1 MAVLLEELVNQH
13 RDQLSKSEK
22 EVLDIILSDQ
32 KSYAQYTSTELAD
45 TCHIS
50 RTTLL
55 RICRK
60 IGLMSFSD
68 LKVILKNSSETQ
80 AKSQKMDFDY
90 ICNIYHN
97 LIDEL
102 NKFSYEQIC
111 QVLYEAETIYIYGT
125 GNEQKTLADEFKRIF
140 LFTGKLVIEVFDY
153 GEMEFVRK
161 NFKRTDLFVIISLSG
176 ETKEGIRILNA
187 VIPTGVRLLSITRLQ
202 SNTISGLCDYNL
214 YVATQVVEQ
223 QSFYELI
230 SAFYILLDLL
240 FLNYLEYVTEVENY
254 EL

>member
-32 KSYAQYTSTELAD
+32 KSYARCTSTELAD

-80 AKSQKMDFDY
+80 AKSQRMDFDY

-102 NKFSYEQIC
+102 NKTVGKDERHQITNQILDITHEDLANSY
-111 QVLYEAETIYIYGT
+111 
-125 GNEQKTLADEFKRIF
+125 
-140 LFTGKLVIEVFDY
+140 
-153 GEMEFVRK
+153 
-161 NFKRTDLFVIISLSG
+161 ISYNDNIVGMSKDVENLKA
-176 ETKEGIRILNA
+176 TPEGIYLI
-187 VIPTGVRLLSITRLQ
+187 
-202 SNTISGLCDYNL
+202 DYK
-214 YVATQVVEQ
+214 VDIKQ
-223 QSFYELI
+223 
-230 SAFYILLDLL
+230 
-240 FLNYLEYVTEVENY
+240 
-254 EL
+254 

>member
-32 KSYAQYTSTELAD
+32 KSYARYTSTELAD

-97 LIDEL
+97 LI
-102 NKFSYEQIC
+102 
-111 QVLYEAETIYIYGT
+111 
-125 GNEQKTLADEFKRIF
+125 QK
-140 LFTGKLVIEVFDY
+140 Y
-153 GEMEFVRK
+153 
-161 NFKRTDLFVIISLSG
+161 S
-176 ETKEGIRILNA
+176 
-187 VIPTGVRLLSITRLQ
+187 
-202 SNTISGLCDYNL
+202 
-214 YVATQVVEQ
+214 
-223 QSFYELI
+223 
-230 SAFYILLDLL
+230 
-240 FLNYLEYVTEVENY
+240 
-254 EL
+254 

>member
-32 KSYAQYTSTELAD
+32 KSYARCTSTELAD

-80 AKSQKMDFDY
+80 AKSQRMDFDY

-153 GEMEFVRK
+153 RKRKSIHK
-161 NFKRTDLFVIISLSG
+161 NF
-176 ETKEGIRILNA
+176 A
-187 VIPTGVRLLSITRLQ
+187 VPLLVWQRK
-202 SNTISGLCDYNL
+202 DYNHIVQKS
-214 YVATQVVEQ
+214 YYSV
-223 QSFYELI
+223 
-230 SAFYILLDLL
+230 IL
-240 FLNYLEYVTEVENY
+240 
-254 EL
+254 